1 MFQTKQRNDEPIQ
14 YTGATHTAW
23 SLSALIRNC
32 ERARDAAHDPRF
44 SDIWEAHAAALRVKR
59 KRLSS

>member
-1 MFQTKQRNDEPIQ
+1 MFQTEQRNDEPIQ

-32 ERARDAAHDPRF
+32 ESARDAAHGPGF
-44 SDIWEAHAAALRVKR
+44 SAVWEAHAAALRSKR
-59 KRLSS
+59 KRVSS